1 MAGLGSEQSD
11 PSRRMGAQG
20 LVCGGDIRG
29 MKGRLTTT
37 RGPPRPS
44 ACCLPL
50 PCGRPFLGGRP
61 PRKQGV
67 GNLHS
72 LLLSTDFP
80 LVLPNASHLSTF
92 LRARPLRISSLCG
105 EIFTDSKDYDTPS
118 L

>member
-11 PSRRMGAQG
+11 PSRRMGVQG

-29 MKGRLTTT
+29 MKGRLTNTQ
-37 RGPPRPS
+37 GPPRPS
-44 ACCLPL
+44 ACCPPL
-50 PCGRPFLGGRP
+50 PCGEGTA

-80 LVLPNASHLSTF
+80 LILPNASHLSTF

-105 EIFTDSKDYDTPS
+105 EIFTDSQDCDTPS